1 MYGPWYFL
9 GIGTKKTLMF
19 NTIDGL
25 ACVPCFNKV
34 KAKYNAE
41 NGRFL
46 VPDLRAEL
54 SGDDLTNFNLKI
66 AQLTAQCR

>member
-1 MYGPWYFL
+1 MARGTRL
-9 GIGTKKTLMF
+9 GLGTKKTLMF

-25 ACVPCFNKV
+25 ACAPCFNKV
-34 KAKYNAE
+34 KAAYNADS
-41 NGRFL
+41 GRFL

-54 SGDDLTNFNLKI
+54 SGADLTKLNLKI